1 LYNSERI
8 VATRLRKLVKA
19 HHKTIIHDLTQ
30 DELDEMDPDQRRA
43 LDLALS
49 SKISI
54 ITGGPGVGK
63 THMIKQIIRALGP
76 DDKKIYLA
84 APTGKAAKRMNEAT
98 GMEATTIHR
107 LLEYSMQLN
116 GFTRNSH
123 HPLDCDALIIDETS
137 MIDIRLM
144 ASLMDAFNSYMQVIF
159 VGDVNQLP
167 SVGPGRVLADMI
179 DSEVIPVAWLNTL
192 HRQAGESAINLNAK
206 RINAGKKLD
215 LSRAD
220 SDFWVCIE
228 ENVERIP
235 DLITKTCKA
244 IPRKYPEFTLN
255 DIQVLC
261 PQKRSAIG
269 TKNLNEALRPIL
281 NPEGVKLKGVEFYSG
296 DRVIQTKNNYNLEIF
311 NGEIG
316 RVSHVENDFLHL
328 HRDDGRLLMY
338 PLNQVT
344 ELKPAYALT
353 IHKSQGSE
361 FPCVIIPVHTS
372 NYIMLQRNLLYTGIT
387 RGKKLV
393 VLIGT
398 MKAINLAIKTIDSKT
413 RYTNLKR
420 FIQNG
425 VSE

>member
-1 LYNSERI
+1 MPLGELDDRSAEVLQCGRVVDSVHQQVNDGVLLNISDHIYIPQLYNSERI

-206 RINAGKKLD
+206 RINAGKNIPSWSF
-215 LSRAD
+215 SR
-220 SDFWVCIE
+220 
-228 ENVERIP
+228 
-235 DLITKTCKA
+235 
-244 IPRKYPEFTLN
+244 
-255 DIQVLC
+255 
-261 PQKRSAIG
+261 
-269 TKNLNEALRPIL
+269 
-281 NPEGVKLKGVEFYSG
+281 SG
-296 DRVIQTKNNYNLEIF
+296 
-311 NGEIG
+311 
-316 RVSHVENDFLHL
+316 S
-328 HRDDGRLLMY
+328 
-338 PLNQVT
+338 
-344 ELKPAYALT
+344 
-353 IHKSQGSE
+353 IH
-361 FPCVIIPVHTS
+361 
-372 NYIMLQRNLLYTGIT
+372 
-387 RGKKLV
+387 
-393 VLIGT
+393 
-398 MKAINLAIKTIDSKT
+398 
-413 RYTNLKR
+413 
-420 FIQNG
+420 
-425 VSE
+425 